1 MIREGKFANWAVRMN
16 LELSR
21 REKQEQ
27 DCTVESIFS
36 AMKYNHVFTVQ
47 GYCLKWAWLNDAM
60 VVNGYESSL
69 NMAKYKE

>member
-47 GYCLKWAWLNDAM
+47 GYCLKWA
-60 VVNGYESSL
+60 
-69 NMAKYKE
+69 